1 MRKLEVEIAIDR
13 ERYWEKQDSMRKF
26 PYIFLTIYKKQNVHY
41 IFVYI
46 KNIYSTYVILFC
58 ISLHIHI
65 YNLCTIY
72 RCLLLE

>member
-46 KNIYSTYVILFC
+46 ETYIA
-58 ISLHIHI
+58 HM
-65 YNLCTIY
+65 
-72 RCLLLE
+72 